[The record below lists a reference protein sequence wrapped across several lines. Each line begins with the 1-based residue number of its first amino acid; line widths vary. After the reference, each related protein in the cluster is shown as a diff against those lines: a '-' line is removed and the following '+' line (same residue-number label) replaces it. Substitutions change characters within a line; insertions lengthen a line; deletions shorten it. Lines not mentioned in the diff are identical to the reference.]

1 MSKSIEDD
9 CAFDFATRVISPKW
23 NVNLILELITEG
35 DSLSFS
41 EISDRIP
48 EISPRMLSMRLKFLI
63 ENRIL
68 HQIIN
73 EEKPKKLRYNL
84 SESGLKLAGVLKTIR
99 EWSLEFG
106 NCTNEKCINNKCK
119 HGEAITHM
127 LELEIREGNIQ

>member
-1 MSKSIEDD
+1 MSKSIEED
-9 CAFDFATRVISPKW
+9 CAFNFATKVISPKW

-68 HQIIN
+68 HIIN
-73 EEKPKKLRYNL
+73 EEKPKKLRYIL

-106 NCTNEKCINNKCK
+106 NCTNEKCINNQCK
-119 HGEAITHM
+119 HGVAILHM
-127 LELEIREGNIQ
+127 LQLEMAN

>member
-1 MSKSIEDD
+1 LSKSIEDD
-9 CAFDFATRVISPKW
+9 CAFDFATKVISPKW

-35 DSLSFS
+35 SDLSFS

-63 ENRIL
+63 ENKIL
-68 HQIIN
+68 NQIVN

-84 SESGLKLAGVLKTIR
+84 TESGLKLASVLKTIR

-106 NCTNEKCINNKCK
+106 NCQNEKCINNKCK

-127 LELEIREGNIQ
+127 VTMELRSST